1 MVLAAGGDSGAVSFP
16 KAGMAG
22 DNGRVTPFSSP
33 SSPEPGSASEQAAG
47 PELRASLP
55 ENASSSEPPSSKAV
69 FAQTTA
75 SYVMPLAVFF
85 VAVMMIST
93 LTGTKGVQ
101 LGPLN
106 TDGAFY
112 LFPLAYVLGDV
123 MSEVYGFR
131 TMRRVVWVGFSALI
145 LMSLCMWITIEL
157 PAASFYTHQDAFVA
171 VAGVVPQ
178 ILGASLAGYLVGEI
192 LNSWVLVK
200 IKERTG
206 EKSLWAR
213 LLGSTMVGE
222 LADTLIFCTIAASA
236 IGIASGADF
245 FNYVVVG
252 YLWKTC
258 AEIVVMPLTYL
269 VVKWIK
275 RREPSYQATLEGV
288 PS

>member
-1 MVLAAGGDSGAVSFP
+1 
-16 KAGMAG
+16 
-22 DNGRVTPFSSP
+22 
-33 SSPEPGSASEQAAG
+33 
-47 PELRASLP
+47 
-55 ENASSSEPPSSKAV
+55 
-69 FAQTTA
+69 
-75 SYVMPLAVFF
+75 MPLAVFF

-123 MSEVYGFR
+123 ISEVYGFR
-131 TMRRVVWVGFSALI
+131 TMRRVVWVGFAALI

-171 VAGVVPQ
+171 VAGMVPQ

-192 LNSWVLVK
+192 MNSWVLVK

-213 LLGSTMVGE
+213 LIGSTMVGE
-222 LADTLIFCTIAASA
+222 LADTLIFCSIAASA
-236 IGIASGADF
+236 IGISTGRDF
-245 FNYVVVG
+245 LNYVVVG

-258 AEIVVMPLTYL
+258 AEIVVMPLTYQ

-275 RREPSYQATLEGV
+275 RREPSYQAALEEL

>member
-1 MVLAAGGDSGAVSFP
+1 M
-16 KAGMAG
+16 
-22 DNGRVTPFSSP
+22 TTSSP
-33 SSPEPGSASEQAAG
+33 QNNPPKNTAHGKPPKGTPVEDTSNQPPQPAATQPKSA
-47 PELRASLP
+47 P
-55 ENASSSEPPSSKAV
+55 SKAV
-69 FAQTTA
+69 FARTTS

-123 MSEVYGFR
+123 ISEVYGFR
-131 TMRRVVWVGFSALI
+131 TMRRVVWVGFAALI

-192 LNSWVLVK
+192 MNSWVLVK

-213 LLGSTMVGE
+213 LIGSTMVRE
-222 LADTLIFCTIAASA
+222 LADTLIFCSIAASA
-236 IGIASGADF
+236 IGISTGRDF
-245 FNYVVVG
+245 LNYVVVG

-258 AEIVVMPLTYL
+258 AEIVVMPLTYQ
-269 VVKWIK
+269 VVRWIK
-275 RREPSYQATLEGV
+275 RREPSYQAALEEL